1 MDQDEEEEVLD
12 VDDDDD
18 DNDND
23 DDECL
28 SIQISDLKQHRVW
41 EDFQLI
47 FQKAPI

>member
-1 MDQDEEEEVLD
+1 MDQDEEEEVVD
-12 VDDDDD
+12 VDDDVDD
-18 DNDND
+18 DD